1 MQLNLAFLDPPNLA
15 PNPPLQQRRW
25 RWRGG
30 SSTKPRASP
39 RSRFWPVSS
48 AGCSRPDRRGR
59 EAMNERAKITAN
71 HLSRQAIVY
80 LRRSSAAQVENNRES
95 TDRQYAL
102 AAKARELGW
111 PADRIVVIDEDLGL
125 SGAGFV
131 ARSGFARLTAEV
143 ALARVGLVLGLE
155 VSRLARNNA
164 DWHRLI
170 ELGGLTD
177 TLIGDADGIYHP
189 SLFNDRLL
197 LGLKGAMSEAE
208 LHVLRARLNGGIR
221 NKAARGELRRG
232 LPVGFVWGEA
242 DGQVRFHPD
251 EAVVAAI
258 RNVFSSFAQTGSA
271 RRVWLWFRSE
281 GLTFPLQM
289 HQGAEIRW
297 VEASYTAIHHVL
309 TNPAYAGAYAY
320 GKSRR
325 ETMLDASG
333 VRRKRVRK
341 LPRSEWQV
349 LIADHHPGFIDWR
362 TYEANQDRIAQ
373 NTRPGPHKAGGA
385 VREGSALL
393 QGLASC
399 GHCGRR
405 LHTHYR
411 GRSSS
416 PGYHCPGKILVEGRG
431 VYCLNIGA
439 IQIDEAVTRAFIAAL
454 EPAKLAATVA
464 AAERLEADRETS
476 LRQWRLGVERASYEA
491 SRAERRYRAVDP
503 DNRLVARGLER
514 EWEQQLS
521 ALEAAKVEL
530 SRREEAR
537 PRLLSQD
544 ERSRLLALGADLI
557 WHAATTTQRDRK
569 ELLRTL
575 LEEVIVKVERDKAA
589 ARLTLRWKGG
599 ALAEIE
605 LALPRSRPATIRT
618 DEDTIALVRRLA
630 ALYPDA
636 VIAGILNRQGR
647 ATAYGHRFEAGRVG
661 SLRRH
666 WDIPCCEPSDAHA
679 EGELL
684 TIKTAAAVL
693 GVAPSTLHRLL
704 NAGIIPGEQLTPG
717 APGRIR
723 LTHDVMARFN
733 NDAGEGFIPMREA
746 MKALG
751 VSRQTVLQRVKR
763 GELDAV
769 HVMRGK
775 QKGLR
780 IKAIAR
786 QPELFDRTS

>member
-1 MQLNLAFLDPPNLA
+1 
-15 PNPPLQQRRW
+15 
-25 RWRGG
+25 
-30 SSTKPRASP
+30 
-39 RSRFWPVSS
+39 
-48 AGCSRPDRRGR
+48 
-59 EAMNERAKITAN
+59 MNERAKITAS

-80 LRRSSAAQVENNRES
+80 LRQSSAAQVENNRES

-102 AAKARELGW
+102 AGKARELGW
-111 PADRIVVIDEDLGL
+111 PDDRIIVIDEDLGL
-125 SGAGFV
+125 SGSGSV
-131 ARSGFARLTAEV
+131 ARAGFARLTAEV
-143 ALARVGLVLGLE
+143 ALAHVGLVLGLE

-170 ELGGLTD
+170 DLAGLTN

-189 SLFNDRLL
+189 ALFNDRLL
-197 LGLKGAMSEAE
+197 LGLKGTMSEAE

-242 DGQVRFHPD
+242 DGEVRFHSD
-251 EAVVAAI
+251 EAVVTAI
-258 RNVFSSFAQTGSA
+258 RNVFAHFAETGSA

-281 GLTFPLQM
+281 GLSFPLQM
-289 HQGAEIRW
+289 HARAEIRW

-309 TNPAYAGAYAY
+309 TNPVYAGAYAY
-320 GKSRR
+320 GKTRQETTLDSTGGRKKRIRR
-325 ETMLDASG
+325 
-333 VRRKRVRK
+333 

-349 LIADHHPGFIDWR
+349 LMPEHHPGFIDWQ
-362 TYEANQDRIAQ
+362 TYEANQERIAK
-373 NTRPGPHKAGGA
+373 NTRPGPHKVGGA

-393 QGLASC
+393 QSLASC

-411 GRSSS
+411 GRSSA

-431 VYCLNIGA
+431 VYCLNIGG

-454 EPAKLAATVA
+454 EPAKLAATLA
-464 AAERLEADRETS
+464 AAERLEADRETT
-476 LRQWRLGVERASYEA
+476 LKQWRLGVERASYEA

-514 EWEQQLS
+514 EWEESLS
-521 ALEAAKVEL
+521 ALEAAKAEFA
-530 SRREEAR
+530 RRERER
-537 PRLLSQD
+537 PRVLSQE
-544 ERSRLLALGADLI
+544 ERNRLLALGPDLATV
-557 WHAATTTQRDRK
+557 WHAATTTPRDRK
-569 ELLRTL
+569 ELLQAL
-575 LEEVIVKVERDKAA
+575 LEEVIIKVERDKAA
-589 ARLTLRWKGG
+589 AHLTLRWKGG
-599 ALAEIE
+599 ALNEID

-630 ALYPDA
+630 VLYPDT

-647 ATAYGHRFEAGRVG
+647 STAYGHRFEAGRVG
-661 SLRRH
+661 NLRRH
-666 WDIPCCEPSDAHA
+666 WDIPCFEPKAEQA

-684 TIKTAAAVL
+684 TIKKAASVL
-693 GVAPSTLHRLL
+693 GVAPSTIHRLL
-704 NAGIIPGEQLTPG
+704 NDGIIPGEQLTPG
-717 APGRIR
+717 APWRIR
-723 LTHDVMARFN
+723 LTDDVMARFN
-733 NDAGEGFIPMREA
+733 GDAGEGFMPMREA
-746 MKALG
+746 MHALG

-763 GELDAV
+763 GELEAV

-780 IKAIAR
+780 IKVIAR
-786 QPELFDRTS
+786 QSELFDRTS